1 MSVIFN
7 VIFVSRC
14 SSTHHK
20 LAMDALRHVRGE
32 DAERWRRLFLKHH
45 PSYLEGSKAPDDR
58 FKDFK
63 NHVLHVGDGEWGG
76 AIKAV
81 ETWYD
86 RFVHALRKQDWEE
99 AAFSAGVL
107 SHYYTDPIQPFH
119 TGQSE
124 AEGKVHRAAEWSIA
138 KSYHELQNILEH
150 DFDGYPN
157 MELPTTPTWLADH
170 VRNGA
175 RMAHQYYDTCIEHY
189 DLAKGVRNP
198 PAGLDQEL
206 KDILAQL
213 IGFAAVGFARL
224 LERGFDE
231 SQAQAPEVELVLDT
245 IIAQCRRPV
254 NWIVRQL
261 KDVHERNIVMD
272 IYREVQNTGKAIET
286 LPPDDRAV
294 RRLHAQEVR
303 KIPLGELDAEPA
315 KAAGTAHGTGEPPRS
330 RSREAI
336 TRMARGSRF
345 RFSRAPKVS
354 PSAEVTAVPAP
365 QTAGFHSSTATRV
378 QSAAPPVQSTAAAH
392 VASYQAAP
400 RVSGGQASM
409 ASPPVIAANR
419 DQELRRDVLSA
430 RAPVASP
437 STLSSTTIVTE
448 PAPAVVPAFGP
459 SDDRDSYRASESLP
473 VLLDRDAARDSF
485 ARLRDS
491 VDRRASGEVE
501 PARFARTSP
510 VETVVT
516 QVQEDRPVATAWSS
530 SNEADAGRLRLER
543 ERAERDRMDR
553 ERAERERSER
563 DRMDRE
569 RRERDRLEAQQ
580 REQETRERMERDRLE
595 RDRIERERLAR
606 DQRERADGVRLAESS
621 EPSSRVASPAARSA
635 RFYLETTSDIEQAP
649 SIGGKTADRLRGV
662 GLRTVRHLL
671 DCQPEKTAAKINQRW
686 ITAEVI
692 RQWQQQASL
701 VCRIPDLRG
710 HDAQILVGCGIT
722 DPDDLAQR
730 SPVPL
735 KAAVDAF
742 CATTAGE
749 RILRGSAAPD
759 DAEIREWIEAAGRS
773 RGLQAA

>member
-1 MSVIFN
+1 MSVMYN

-20 LAMDALRHVRGE
+20 LAMDALRHVRGD

-99 AAFSAGVL
+99 ATFSAGVL

-138 KSYHELQNILEH
+138 KSYHELQNILEQ
-150 DFDGYPN
+150 DFDGYPE

-198 PAGLDQEL
+198 PAGLDQEM

-213 IGFAAVGFARL
+213 IGVAAVGFARL

-261 KDVHERNIVMD
+261 KDVHERNVVLD
-272 IYREVQNTGKAIET
+272 LYREVQNTGKAIET
-286 LPPDDRAV
+286 LPPDERTI

-345 RFSRAPKVS
+345 RFSRAPRVS
-354 PSAEVTAVPAP
+354 RSAETQAAGSTMASVPVAQSASLVASSGYQTAPRMAVPASP
-365 QTAGFHSSTATRV
+365 AGSSITV
-378 QSAAPPVQSTAAAH
+378 AAGAE
-392 VASYQAAP
+392 
-400 RVSGGQASM
+400 RE
-409 ASPPVIAANR
+409 R
-419 DQELRRDVLSA
+419 ELRRDVLSA
-430 RAPVASP
+430 RGPAAPA
-437 STLSSTTIVTE
+437 TMLNTTTIVSETAPMAVSSLRSSVERE
-448 PAPAVVPAFGP
+448 PVR
-459 SDDRDSYRASESLP
+459 RDESLP
-473 VLLDRDAARDSF
+473 VVLDRESSRDAF
-485 ARLRDS
+485 ARLRES
-491 VDRRASGEVE
+491 ADRRASRDLDNPQVSGH
-501 PARFARTSP
+501 AP
-510 VETVVT
+510 VETVISE
-516 QVQEDRPVATAWSS
+516 VQEDRPVAAAWSATS
-530 SNEADAGRLRLER
+530 GADAQRARLDRERIERERFERERLER
-543 ERAERDRMDR
+543 ERAERERM
-553 ERAERERSER
+553 EW
-563 DRMDRE
+563 E
-569 RRERDRLEAQQ
+569 RRERDRLEAE
-580 REQETRERMERDRLE
+580 RRDQERRDLERRERDRRDQADREE
-595 RDRIERERLAR
+595 RDQRER
-606 DQRERADGVRLAESS
+606 QTRERADGVRLAGSEGTESRS
-621 EPSSRVASPAARSA
+621 VSSAARAA
-635 RFYLETTSDIEQAP
+635 RFYLETTSDVEQAP

-662 GLRTVRHLL
+662 GLRTVRQLL
-671 DCQPEKTAAKINQRW
+671 DAHPEKTAARINQRW

-692 RQWQQQASL
+692 RQWQQQAAL
-701 VCRIPDLRG
+701 VCRIPELRG

-722 DPDDLAQR
+722 DPDDLSRR
-730 SPVPL
+730 SPAEL
-735 KAAVDAF
+735 KSAVDAF

-749 RILRGSAAPD
+749 RILRGSEGPD
-759 DAEIREWIEAAGRS
+759 DAEIREWIEAAGRA